1 MQWFKSTKL
10 PALAAGT
17 LLLVACAKSPHLAD
31 GQNGGLNA
39 NLEKIFDQVLK
50 NTKDEQS
57 NYF

>member
-1 MQWFKSTKL
+1 MNTIK
-10 PALAAGT
+10 
-17 LLLVACAKSPHLAD
+17 C
-31 GQNGGLNA
+31 QNGGLNA